1 MVEMLEKTAG
11 YICSEELE
19 FWQESEELSAMV
31 KDSYAHYY
39 IKRSKPSASYQYLIA
54 AMNIYKRRNDA
65 INVAKCRL
73 HQSFIQCAQHNYGK
87 LLFCCAIFVCKPSS
101 VSLTNNHHT
110 IRCLIEEP

>member
-19 FWQESEELSAMV
+19 FWQECCEELSAMV

-65 INVAKCRL
+65 VNVAKCRL

-87 LLFCCAIFVCKPSS
+87 LCVVVVVLFLSAN
-101 VSLTNNHHT
+101 L
-110 IRCLIEEP
+110 LLLA